1 MRSAEFVLQ
10 FMQFDLGASM
20 HYTIR
25 GITDELLFIKWYRS
39 PSADTKPQEA
49 YVDDLRARM
58 DASEVPLYFLSD
70 LREGRIMDVTIIQR
84 LGRLTHHANYGAGAA
99 FSKDVF
105 ASVFVGVFSRFAKQ
119 EKGEGVFFEKME
131 DALAYLESFK
141 PGLTRDINWGDVLAD
156 LP

>member
-1 MRSAEFVLQ
+1 
-10 FMQFDLGASM
+10 M
-20 HYTIR
+20 HYTLLN
-25 GITDELLFIKWYRS
+25 ITDELLFIKWYRS
-39 PSADTKPQEA
+39 PSAATKPQED

-58 DASEVPLYFLSD
+58 EASEFPLYFLSD

-84 LGRLTHHANYGAGAA
+84 LGRLTHHDHYGAGAA

-105 ASVFVGVFSRFAKQ
+105 SSMFVGVFSRFAKQ

-141 PGLTRDINWGDVLAD
+141 PGLAQNIDWGAALAD